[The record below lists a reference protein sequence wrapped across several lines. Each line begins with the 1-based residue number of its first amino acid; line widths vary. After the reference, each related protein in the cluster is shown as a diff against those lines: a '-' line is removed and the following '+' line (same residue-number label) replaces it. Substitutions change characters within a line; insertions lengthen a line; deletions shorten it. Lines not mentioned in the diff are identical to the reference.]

1 LGACAPISI
10 GPGIFSPAQVRYS
23 ANPWARNEA
32 GIIDELLRREVFMKP
47 SFEEY
52 RRACPE
58 AEEALLSEHISRLS
72 DHYFSAFSKKDLY
85 RHLAGLARLS
95 PQNPVE
101 VLVDA
106 RRDGSVDCTVL
117 AFDHPS
123 EFSIITGTLAGMGF
137 EIISGDVFTYQRTT
151 ESPRKVSARRRR
163 PRQRIPQDPVKRR
176 RIIDYFCGLRET
188 SQPFRAWAAALQA
201 NMTEIITLLE
211 RADLESMDRAKQRV
225 NEMVVK
231 RLAQLQKASAP
242 VLYPVQIDIDRQAPT
257 ATRLRIVSQDTP
269 AFLYALSNALSLQEV
284 SIEHVRIRT
293 IRRRIED
300 QIDLVDSRGHPIED
314 SRLLDQIKFSVLLT
328 KQFTYFL
335 GRTPDPFTALSRF
348 EHLVKDILRMPSR
361 GEWIDLLAN
370 PHTLRDLARLL
381 GTSDFLWEDFI
392 RLQYETLLPMLAPQ
406 VEGHRLSEP
415 IETLPDRLT
424 RALKDAASYE
434 EKVEKLNQF
443 KDREIYLID
452 LDHILS
458 PTIDFRTLAE
468 HLTILAEQVVRAAS
482 HFAYELLAEKYGTP
496 RTVAGLEATY
506 AILGMGK
513 LGGAALG
520 YASDIELL
528 FVYSDNGR
536 TDGPT
541 SVDNAEFFGR
551 LVRQTARAIH
561 AKKEGIFEV
570 DLRLRPHGN
579 SGPPACSLEN
589 FCRYYGQGGQAHS
602 YERLAMVRLRAVGGD
617 RSLGSQL
624 ERLRDEILYES
635 NNISFAELRELRA
648 RQFEE
653 KTKGGRL
660 NAKFSPG
667 GLVDLEYGVQVLQV
681 MHGKDLP
688 QLRTPRIHEALR
700 ALADAGVF
708 SAEEASALIKAYDFL
723 RQVINSMRMLR
734 GSAKDLFLPP
744 TESDEFIHL
753 ARRMGYERGGPL
765 DPAQQLH
772 IDFETH
778 SAMVRIFAE
787 RHFGRKNLPGS
798 DVGTIADLVLSEQMS
813 PELRNRILIQ
823 GRFRDPVRAYVN
835 LKGLAGKGTR
845 KDAFTKLALLAYDI
859 LKRTPDPD
867 RALNNWERL
876 IHSLASP
883 EFHYNVLLSQPMRL
897 EILLNVF
904 ATSQFLADTLI
915 RNPGFL
921 DWVMEPDILHQ
932 ALKRDELEEELRS
945 AGRIC
950 FGHPEW
956 LNKLRRFRRRCFLRV
971 GIRDICLGLSL
982 RQTVHELSL
991 LAEACIQVTLE
1002 QILEKLAIEGRIPE
1016 GLDDVE
1022 GQFCVMA
1029 LGKLGGNELNYS
1041 SDIDLVGLC
1050 SDGPS
1055 DGTGGKDYAER
1066 KRFFSLLMENLRADL
1081 STHTEEGYVYR
1092 VDLRLRPF
1100 GGAGELVSNMSSLV
1114 NYYRRSASL
1123 WEVQAAIK
1131 MRPVAGNLRLGFEFL
1146 QRIQPIITERR
1157 SRREIVAS
1165 IERMR
1170 NAHLSPRSQGL
1181 IPAIDV
1187 KSGLG
1192 GLRDIEFLVQGL
1204 QLLHASEAR
1213 RRPEGHTIMALEA
1226 LNEVGL
1232 LSAPVVD
1239 QLKEDYTFLRR
1250 IEHYLQ
1256 ILEDRQ
1262 THTLPRDQQE
1272 LDALAKRMLG
1282 VEQDSNAFL
1291 AALDACLTRVRDA
1304 YTRYL
1309 LEKED
1314 EEG

>member
-1 LGACAPISI
+1 
-10 GPGIFSPAQVRYS
+10 
-23 ANPWARNEA
+23 
-32 GIIDELLRREVFMKP
+32 MKP
-47 SFEEY
+47 SSDEY
-52 RRACPE
+52 RRACPDVD
-58 AEEALLSEHISRLS
+58 EALLSEHLSRLN
-72 DHYFSAFSKKDLY
+72 DPYFSAFGKQDLF
-85 RHLAGLARLS
+85 RHLACLARLS
-95 PQNPVE
+95 PQNPAE
-101 VLVDA
+101 VLVES

-117 AFDHPS
+117 AFDYPS
-123 EFSIITGTLAGMGF
+123 EFSIITGILAGMGF
-137 EIISGDVFTYQRTT
+137 EIVSGDVFTYQRAVET
-151 ESPRKVSARRRR
+151 PRKVSGRRRR
-163 PRQRIPQDPVKRR
+163 PRQRASRDPIKRR
-176 RIIDYFCGLRET
+176 RIIDHFCGIRAM
-188 SQPFRAWAAALQA
+188 SQSFQDWVVALQE
-201 NMTEIITLLE
+201 NMIEIIRLLE
-211 RADLESMDRAKQRV
+211 RGDLESIDNAKQRV

-231 RLAQLQKASAP
+231 RLAQLQHTSAP
-242 VLYPVQIDIDRQAPT
+242 VLFPVQIDIDRQILS
-257 ATRLRIVSQDTP
+257 ATRLMIVSQDTP
-269 AFLYALSNALSLQEV
+269 AFLYALSNALSLQDV

-293 IRRRIED
+293 IQGRVED

-314 SRLLDQIKFSVLLT
+314 DKLLDQIKLSVLLT

-348 EHLVKDILRMPSR
+348 EHLVKDILHMPGR
-361 GEWIDLLAN
+361 GKWIELLAN

-415 IETLPDRLT
+415 IETLPERLAQT
-424 RALKDAASYE
+424 LKDAASYE
-434 EKVEKLNQF
+434 EKVERLNQF
-443 KDREIYLID
+443 KDREIYHID
-452 LDHILS
+452 LDHILN
-458 PTIDFRTLAE
+458 PTFDFRTLAE
-468 HLTILAEQVVRAAS
+468 HLTILAEQVVKAAS
-482 HFAYELLAEKYGTP
+482 RFAYELLLEKYGKP
-496 RTVAGLEATY
+496 RAVAGLEATY

-541 SVDNAEFFGR
+541 SIDNAEFFGR
-551 LVRQTARAIH
+551 LVRQTAQSIR

-624 ERLRDEILYES
+624 ERLRDEMLYES
-635 NNISFAELRELRA
+635 NNINFAELRELRA
-648 RQFEE
+648 KQFEE

-667 GLVDLEYGVQVLQV
+667 GLVDLEYGVQILQV
-681 MHGKDLP
+681 MHGKELP

-700 ALADAGVF
+700 ALAEAGVF
-708 SAEEASALIKAYDFL
+708 SAEEASTLVNAYDFL
-723 RQVINSMRMLR
+723 RRLINAMRMLR
-734 GSAKDLFLPP
+734 GSAKDLYLPP

-753 ARRMGYERGGPL
+753 ARRMGYQGGGPL

-778 SAMVRIFAE
+778 SAVVRIFAE
-787 RHFGRKNLPGS
+787 RHFGRNNLPAP
-798 DVGTIADLVLSEQMS
+798 DAGTIADLILSEEMS
-813 PELRNRILIQ
+813 PRPRNRILTQ
-823 GRFRDPVRAYVN
+823 GRFRNPDRAYVN
-835 LKGLAGKGTR
+835 LKGLAGKGPR
-845 KDAFTKLALLAYDI
+845 KDTFTKLALLAYDI

-867 RALNNWERL
+867 RALNNWERF
-876 IHSLASP
+876 IHSLGSP
-883 EFHYNVLLSQPMRL
+883 DFHYNMLLSQPMRL
-897 EILLNVF
+897 EILLKVF

-921 DWVMEPDILHQ
+921 DWVMEPEVLHH
-932 ALKRDELEEELRS
+932 AVNRDELEEELRS
-945 AGRIC
+945 AARIC
-950 FGHPEW
+950 SEHSEW
-956 LNKLRRFRRRCFLRV
+956 LNKLRRFRRRYLLRV

-982 RQTVHELSL
+982 RQIIQELSL
-991 LAEACIQVTLE
+991 LAEACIQVGLE
-1002 QILEKLAIEGRIPE
+1002 RAVEKLAAEGKAPA
-1016 GLDDVE
+1016 GLDDVQE
-1022 GQFCVMA
+1022 QFCILA

-1041 SDIDLVGLC
+1041 SDIDLVALC
-1050 SDGPS
+1050 D
-1055 DGTGGKDYAER
+1055 DGTVDVTGSKDGAKR
-1066 KRFFSLLMENLRADL
+1066 KRFFGLLMENLRADL
-1081 STHTEEGYVYR
+1081 SRHTEEGYVYR

-1100 GGAGELVSNMSSLV
+1100 GGAGELVSSMSSLV

-1131 MRPVAGNLRLGFEFL
+1131 MRPVAGNLRLGSEFL
-1146 QRIQPIITERR
+1146 RRIQPTVAERR

-1170 NAHLSPRSQGL
+1170 NAHLTPRPQGL

-1192 GLRDIEFLVQGL
+1192 GIRDIEFLVQGL
-1204 QLLHASEAR
+1204 QLLHASETD

-1226 LNEVGL
+1226 LHEDGL
-1232 LSAPVVD
+1232 LAAPVVD

-1250 IEHYLQ
+1250 VEHYLQ

-1262 THTLPRDQQE
+1262 THTLPQDQQE

-1282 VEQDSNAFL
+1282 VDQDSNALL
-1291 AALDACLTRVRDA
+1291 ASLEACLTRVRDT
-1304 YTRYL
+1304 YNRYL
-1309 LEKED
+1309 LEK
-1314 EEG
+1314 

>member
-1 LGACAPISI
+1 MAPWTDGAT
-10 GPGIFSPAQVRYS
+10 
-23 ANPWARNEA
+23 NDEPWGRT
-32 GIIDELLRREVFMKP
+32 VCMKP

-58 AEEALLSEHISRLS
+58 VDEALLFEHLSRLS
-72 DHYFSAFSKKDLY
+72 DHYFSAFSKKDLF
-85 RHLAGLARLS
+85 RHLVGLARLS

-101 VLVDA
+101 LLVEA
-106 RRDGSVDCTVL
+106 RRDGSIDCTVL
-117 AFDHPS
+117 AFDHPA

-137 EIISGDVFTYQRTT
+137 EIVSGDVFTYQRAK
-151 ESPRKVSARRRR
+151 EPPRKVSARRRR
-163 PRQRIPQDPVKRR
+163 PRQQIPPDPIKRR
-176 RIIDYFCGLRET
+176 RIIDHFCGLRET
-188 SQPFRAWAAALQA
+188 SQSFQAWTAALQE
-201 NMTEIITLLE
+201 NMTEIIMLLE
-211 RADLESMDRAKQRV
+211 RGDLESMDRAKQRV

-231 RLAQLQKASAP
+231 RLAQLQEVSVP
-242 VLYPVQIDIDRQAPT
+242 VLYPVQIEIDRQAQT
-257 ATRLRIVSQDTP
+257 AATRLMIVSQDTP
-269 AFLYALSNALSLQEV
+269 AFLYALSNAFSLQAV

-293 IRRRIED
+293 IRGRVED
-300 QIDLVDSRGHPIED
+300 QIDLVDAHGHPIED
-314 SRLLDQIKFSVLLT
+314 SELLDRIKLSVLLT

-348 EHLVKDILRMPSR
+348 EHLVKDILHMPSR
-361 GEWIDLLAN
+361 GKWIDFLAN

-381 GTSDFLWEDFI
+381 GTSDYLWEDFI
-392 RLQYETLLPMLAPQ
+392 RLQVETLLPMLAPR
-406 VEGHRLSEP
+406 VKGHRLSEP
-415 IETLPDRLT
+415 IETLPARLT
-424 RALKDAASYE
+424 QVLEDAASYE

-443 KDREIYLID
+443 KDREIFLID

-458 PTIDFRTLAE
+458 PTIDFRILAE
-468 HLTILAEQVVRAAS
+468 HLTILAEQVVMAAS
-482 HFAYELLAEKYGTP
+482 RFAYEQLVEKHGTP

-541 SVDNAEFFGR
+541 PIDNAEFFGH
-551 LVRQTARAIH
+551 LVRLTAQSIH

-602 YERLAMVRLRAVGGD
+602 YERLAMVRMRAVGGD
-617 RSLGSQL
+617 RSLGSRL

-635 NNISFAELRELRA
+635 NNIGFAELRELRA

-653 KTKGGRL
+653 KTRGGRL

-667 GLVDLEYGVQVLQV
+667 GLVDLEYGVQILQV
-681 MHGKDLP
+681 IHGKDFAR
-688 QLRTPRIHEALR
+688 LRTPRIHEALR

-708 SAEEASALIKAYDFL
+708 SAEEASALIDAYDFL
-723 RQVINSMRMLR
+723 RRLINAMRMLR

-744 TESDEFIHL
+744 SGSDEFGHL
-753 ARRMGYERGGPL
+753 ARRMGYARGGPL

-772 IDFETH
+772 IDFERH

-787 RHFGRKNLPGS
+787 RHFGRENLPGS
-798 DVGTIADLVLSEQMS
+798 EVGTIADLVLSEQMA
-813 PELRNRILIQ
+813 PELRNRILTQ
-823 GRFRDPVRAYVN
+823 GRFRDPSRAYVN

-867 RALNNWERL
+867 RALNNWERF
-876 IHSLASP
+876 IHTLASP
-883 EFHYNVLLSQPMRL
+883 EFHYNMLLSQPMRL
-897 EILLNVF
+897 EILLHVF
-904 ATSQFLADTLI
+904 ASSQFLADTLV
-915 RNPGFL
+915 RSPGFL
-921 DWVMEPDILHQ
+921 DWVMEPDVLHRP
-932 ALKRDELEEELRS
+932 LNRDELEEELRA

-950 FGHPEW
+950 SGHPEW
-956 LNKLRRFRRRCFLRV
+956 LTKLRRFRRRCLLRI

-982 RQTVHELSL
+982 RQTIHELSL
-991 LAEACIQVTLE
+991 LAEACLQVGLE
-1002 QILEKLAIEGRIPE
+1002 RALEKLAAEGRIPE
-1016 GLDDVE
+1016 GLDDVK
-1022 GQFCVMA
+1022 GQFCIMA
-1029 LGKLGGNELNYS
+1029 LGKLGGDELNYS
-1041 SDIDLVGLC
+1041 SDIDLVALC

-1055 DGTGGKDYAER
+1055 GGTGGKDDAGR
-1066 KRFFSLLMENLRADL
+1066 RRFFSLLMENLRADL

-1100 GGAGELVSNMSSLV
+1100 GGAGELISSVSSLV

-1131 MRPVAGNLRLGFEFL
+1131 MRPVAGNLRLGFDFL
-1146 QRIQPIITERR
+1146 GRIQPIITERR
-1157 SRREIVAS
+1157 SQREIVAS

-1170 NAHLSPRSQGL
+1170 SAHLNPRSQGL

-1204 QLLHASEAR
+1204 QLLHAAEAPR
-1213 RRPEGHTIMALEA
+1213 RLEGHTLMALEA
-1226 LNEVGL
+1226 FSEVGL
-1232 LSAPVVD
+1232 LSAPVVE
-1239 QLKEDYTFLRR
+1239 QLKQDYIFLRR

-1262 THTLPRDQQE
+1262 THTLPRDPRE
-1272 LDALAKRMLG
+1272 IDALAKRVLG
-1282 VEQDSNAFL
+1282 VDKDSNALL
-1291 AALDACLTRVRDA
+1291 AALDTCLTRVRDT

-1309 LEKED
+1309 LEKA
-1314 EEG
+1314 